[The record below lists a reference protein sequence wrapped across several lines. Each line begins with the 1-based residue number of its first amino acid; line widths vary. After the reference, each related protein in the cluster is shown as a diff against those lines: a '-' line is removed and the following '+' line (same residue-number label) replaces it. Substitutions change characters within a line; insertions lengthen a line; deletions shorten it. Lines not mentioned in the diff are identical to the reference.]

1 MRHFFLTIS
10 LFLVCISCAF
20 AQSAQRADALFGE
33 GKYQEALVIYQAL
46 HRKEASNPLYTY
58 RLARCEQE
66 MGNPEAAIS
75 YFQVENTKRYTLRN
89 FFLAEA
95 YFQAYQ
101 FAQAKELYNAYLEN
115 IGSEEER
122 YQYTQLQLIRTDRLE
137 RYFRKMED
145 IFIIDSVSINADS
158 LCQHIAS
165 MTDEIGTFSCQDGL
179 YSYTNQRGDRR
190 YITVKTDDGR
200 TILCKQEKL
209 LDEWT
214 EPDTLPLLI
223 NQNARQNYPFLMPDG
238 MTLYYAAESEN
249 GLGGWDIYVTRFN
262 PSTNSYIKPE
272 LLNMPFNSIN
282 DDLLLWV
289 NENEGKGYFLSNRRG
304 HLCLYSFIPSTQKK
318 TLDADDSYKS
328 DFARLKCLRPLVAQ
342 ETEENT
348 HIEPVFTKTEEPD
361 EPDFTLVIND
371 SIVYHALSDF
381 RSDEARQMAETYLDL
396 LDQIKEETEELAT
409 KRLSYQTAESADLKM
424 QLSPLILS
432 LEKDVLRLKKEA
444 KQTLLI
450 LRQKESKQVVSEP

>member
-10 LFLVCISCAF
+10 LFLVYASCAF
-20 AQSAQRADALFGE
+20 SQSAQRADALFGE

-95 YFQAYQ
+95 YFQAYR
-101 FAQAKELYNAYLEN
+101 FDLAKELYNAYLEN

-122 YQYTQLQLIRTDRLE
+122 YQYTQLQLIRTDRLD

-223 NQNARQNYPFLMPDG
+223 NQNLRQNYPFLMPDG
-238 MTLYYAAESEN
+238 MTLYYAAASDN

-272 LLNMPFNSIN
+272 LLNMPFNSIS
-282 DDLLLWV
+282 DDMLLWV

-304 HLCLYSFIPSTQKK
+304 HLCLYTFIPSTQKK

-342 ETEENT
+342 ETEEHT
-348 HIEPVFTKTEEPD
+348 HIEPVFSKTEETNA
-361 EPDFTLVIND
+361 PDFTLVIND
-371 SIVYHALSDF
+371 STVCHALTDF
-381 RSDEARQMAETYLDL
+381 RNDEARQMAETYLDL
-396 LDQIKEETEELAT
+396 LEQIQQETRDLAT
-409 KRLSYQTAESADLKM
+409 KRQSYHNAETAEQK
-424 QLSPLILS
+424 QLLTPLILS
-432 LEKDVLRLKKEA
+432 IEKDIIRLKKEA
-444 KQTLLI
+444 KQTLLT
-450 LRQKESKQVVSEP
+450 LRQKESKQVASEP